1 MTAKKSLPAGRQ
13 GIKVAKL
20 AEDLS
25 VDPKD
30 LLKTLKD
37 LGVVAKT
44 SASMISE
51 EDAKTVEELLA
62 KGKKEEL
69 KELEV
74 KEVKVEKEQEKE
86 EVPAVEV
93 KVPPKRSIT
102 IIGDINVKDLAEK
115 LEVKPGNVIK
125 ELMRLGI
132 LATINQRIDVNVAR
146 EVAKVFDVEIIAKLK
161 EQAEAAVAQKEEAA
175 HLVHRPP
182 IVVVMGHVDHGK
194 TKLLD
199 AIRKTNVMATEHGG
213 ITQHIGA
220 YQVEVKGKKVTF
232 LDTPGHEAFTA
243 LRSRGA
249 KVTDIAVLVV
259 AAEDGIMPQTVE
271 AINHAK
277 AAGVPIIVAINK
289 IDKPEADI
297 ERVKKQLTEHEL
309 VPEEWGGKTVVVPIS
324 AKQGTGI
331 DELLDMILL
340 TADILELKANPA
352 RSATGIVI
360 EAKIGKGRG
369 PVATVLIGNG
379 TLEIGDTFYVG
390 GVSGKV
396 RALIDDKGKNI
407 KKAFPSQP
415 VEVLGSES
423 VPVPG
428 EVFRVVHDDQT
439 ARKLSEKKRF
449 EIEQAKQIKGKVISL
464 EDFSRTV
471 KEGVRKDLNIILK
484 ADVQGS
490 IEAIKNLL
498 QNLTTTDVRVN
509 MIHSGA
515 GSISES
521 DVMLA
526 VASKAIVIGFNV
538 SYEGGAKLVADDKG
552 VDTRIYNIIYQ
563 IADDVK
569 LAMTGLLEPV
579 REEVV
584 IGHAAVKAIFKY
596 SKVGAIA
603 GCVVKDG
610 KMLRGAF
617 MRVLREEKKLYE
629 GKLDSLKR
637 FKEDAKEVLTGFEC
651 GISVSGFNDFAEG
664 DTIECFE
671 IRTAAR
677 KL

>member
-1 MTAKKSLPAGRQ
+1 MATKK

-20 AEDLS
+20 AEDLKIE
-25 VDPKD
+25 PKD

-37 LGVVAKT
+37 LGVAAKT

-51 EDAKTVEELLA
+51 EDAKAVEELLS
-62 KGKKEEL
+62 KGKKP
-69 KELEV
+69 KEAE
-74 KEVKVEKEQEKE
+74 EVKVEGEKVKDLPAGKAGKE
-86 EVPAVEV
+86 ETPAVEI
-93 KVPPKRSIT
+93 KIPPKRSIT

-132 LATINQRIDVNVAR
+132 LATINQRIDINVAR
-146 EVAKVFDVEIIAKLK
+146 EVGKVFDVEVIAKLK
-161 EQAEAAVAQKEEAA
+161 EQAEKTAVQKEEAA

-199 AIRKTNVMATEHGG
+199 AIRKTNVIATEHGG

-259 AAEDGIMPQTVE
+259 AADDGIMPQTVE

-277 AAGVPIIVAINK
+277 AAGVPIIIAINK

-297 ERVKKQLTEHEL
+297 ERVKKQLTEYEL

-340 TADILELKANPA
+340 TADIQELKANPA

-360 EAKIGKGRG
+360 EAKLDKGRG

-407 KKAFPSQP
+407 KKALPSQA

-439 ARKLSEKKRF
+439 ARKLSEKKRL

-498 QNLTTTDVRVN
+498 QNLTTSDVRVN
-509 MIHSGA
+509 IIHSGA
-515 GSISES
+515 GSVSES

-538 SYEGGAKLVADDKG
+538 PYEGGAKLLADDKG

-579 REEVV
+579 KEEVV
-584 IGHAAVKAIFKY
+584 IGHAMVKAIFKY
-596 SKVGAIA
+596 SKVGSIA

-610 KMLRGAF
+610 KMLRGANI
-617 MRVLREEKKLYE
+617 RILRESKKLYE
-629 GKLDSLKR
+629 GKLESLKR

>member
-1 MTAKKSLPAGRQ
+1 MATKK

-37 LGVVAKT
+37 LGVAAKT

-51 EDAKTVEELLA
+51 EDAKAVEELLA
-62 KGKKEEL
+62 KAKKPI
-69 KELEV
+69 EV
-74 KEVKVEKEQEKE
+74 EEVKVEGEKGKDLPAGKAGKE
-86 EVPAVEV
+86 EAPAVEI
-93 KVPPKRSIT
+93 KIPPKKSIT

-199 AIRKTNVMATEHGG
+199 AIRKTNVIATEHGG

-289 IDKPEADI
+289 IDKPEADP
-297 ERVKKQLTEHEL
+297 ERVKKQLTEYEL

-340 TADILELKANPA
+340 TADIQELKANPA

-360 EAKIGKGRG
+360 EAKIDKGRG

-379 TLEIGDTFYVG
+379 TLKIGDTFYVG

-396 RALIDDKGKNI
+396 RALIDDKGNNI

-415 VEVLGSES
+415 VEVLGAES

-439 ARKLSEKKRF
+439 ARKLSEKKRL
-449 EIEQAKQIKGKVISL
+449 EIEKAKQIKGKVISL

-490 IEAIKNLL
+490 LEAIKNLL
-498 QNLTTTDVRVN
+498 QNLTTSDVRVN

-538 SYEGGAKLVADDKG
+538 SYEGGAKLLADDKG

-579 REEVV
+579 KEEVV
-584 IGHAAVKAIFKY
+584 LGHAAVKAIFKY
-596 SKVGAIA
+596 SKVGVIA

-610 KMLRGAF
+610 KMLRGAY
-617 MRVLREEKKLYE
+617 MRVLREAKKLYE
-629 GKLDSLKR
+629 GKLESLKR

>member
-1 MTAKKSLPAGRQ
+1 MATKN
-13 GIKVAKL
+13 GIKVSKL

-25 VDPKD
+25 LDPKD

-37 LGVVAKT
+37 LGVAAKT

-51 EDAKTVEELLA
+51 EDAKAVEELLA
-62 KGKKEEL
+62 KAKKPKEE
-69 KELEV
+69 KPAETMIEPE
-74 KEVKVEKEQEKE
+74 KEVA
-86 EVPAVEV
+86 PAIEI
-93 KVPPKRSIT
+93 KTPPKRSIT
-102 IIGDINVKDLAEK
+102 ISGDINVKDLAEK

-146 EVAKVFDVEIIAKLK
+146 EVSKVFDVEIISKLK
-161 EQAEAAVAQKEEAA
+161 EKAETAAVQKEEAA
-175 HLVHRPP
+175 HLIHRPP

-199 AIRKTNVMATEHGG
+199 AIRKTNVIATEHGG

-259 AAEDGIMPQTVE
+259 AADDGIMPQTVE

-297 ERVKKQLTEHEL
+297 ERVKKQMTEHEL

-331 DELLDMILL
+331 DELLDMIFL
-340 TADILELKANPA
+340 TADIQELKANPA

-360 EAKIGKGRG
+360 EAKLDKGRG

-407 KKAFPSQP
+407 KKALPSQP

-439 ARKLSEKKRF
+439 ARKLSEKKRM
-449 EIEQAKQIKGKVISL
+449 EIEQAKQIKGKVLSL

-498 QNLTTTDVRVN
+498 QNLTTSDVRVN
-509 MIHSGA
+509 MLHSGA
-515 GSISES
+515 GGISES

-526 VASKAIVIGFNV
+526 VASKAIIIGFNV
-538 SYEGGAKLVADDKG
+538 SYEGGTKLLADDKG

-569 LAMTGLLEPV
+569 AAMTGLLEPV

-584 IGHAAVKAIFKY
+584 LGHAAVKAIFKY
-596 SKVGAIA
+596 SKVGVIA
-603 GCVVKDG
+603 GCIVKDG
-610 KMLRGAF
+610 KMLRGAY

-629 GKLDSLKR
+629 GKLESLKR

-664 DTIECFE
+664 DIIECFE

>member
-1 MTAKKSLPAGRQ
+1 LAAKK

-37 LGVVAKT
+37 LGVAAKT

-51 EDAKTVEELLA
+51 EDAKAVEELLA

-74 KEVKVEKEQEKE
+74 KEVKVEKEKEKGKE
-86 EVPAVEV
+86 EAPAIEV
-93 KVPPKRSIT
+93 KAPPKRSIT
-102 IIGDINVKDLAEK
+102 ISGEINVKDLSEK
-115 LEVKPGNVIK
+115 LEVKPSNVIK

-132 LATINQRIDVNVAR
+132 LATINQRIDVNAAR
-146 EVAKVFDVEIIAKLK
+146 EVAKIFDVEIISKLK
-161 EQAEAAVAQKEEAA
+161 EQAETAAVQKEEAA

-199 AIRKTNVMATEHGG
+199 AIRKTNVIATEHGG

-249 KVTDIAVLVV
+249 KVADIAVLVV
-259 AAEDGIMPQTVE
+259 AADDGIMPQTVE

-309 VPEEWGGKTVVVPIS
+309 VAEEWGGKTVIVPIS

-340 TADILELKANPA
+340 TADIQELKANPA

-360 EAKIGKGRG
+360 EAKLDKGRG

-407 KKAFPSQP
+407 KKALPSQP
-415 VEVLGSES
+415 VEVLGAES

-439 ARKLSEKKRF
+439 ARKLSEKKRL
-449 EIEQAKQIKGKVISL
+449 EIEQAKQIKGKVLSL

-471 KEGVRKDLNIILK
+471 KEGVRKDLSIILK

-498 QNLTTTDVRVN
+498 QNLTTSDVRVN
-509 MIHSGA
+509 MLHSGA
-515 GSISES
+515 GGISES

-538 SYEGGAKLVADDKG
+538 SYEGGAKLLADDKG

-569 LAMTGLLEPV
+569 AAMTGLLEPV

-584 IGHAAVKAIFKY
+584 IGHAMVKAIFKY
-596 SKVGAIA
+596 SKVGVIA
-603 GCVVKDG
+603 GCIVKDG
-610 KMLRGAF
+610 KMLRGAHI
-617 MRVLREEKKLYE
+617 RILREGSKLYE

-651 GISVSGFNDFAEG
+651 GISVPGFNDFAEG

>member
-1 MTAKKSLPAGRQ
+1 MAAKK

-37 LGVVAKT
+37 LGVAAKT

-51 EDAKTVEELLA
+51 EDAKAVEELLS
-62 KGKKEEL
+62 KGKMP
-69 KELEV
+69 
-74 KEVKVEKEQEKE
+74 KEVKVEGEKVKEKE
-86 EVPAVEV
+86 AAPTVEI
-93 KVPPKRSIT
+93 KIPPKRSIT
-102 IIGDINVKDLAEK
+102 ISGDINVKDLSEK
-115 LEVKPGNVIK
+115 LEVKPGSVIK

-132 LATINQRIDVNVAR
+132 LATINQRIDVNVVR
-146 EVAKVFDVEIIAKLK
+146 EVAKIFDVEIISKLK
-161 EQAEAAVAQKEEAA
+161 EQAEAAVAQKEESA

-199 AIRKTNVMATEHGG
+199 AIRKTNVIATEHGG

-249 KVTDIAVLVV
+249 KVADIAVLVV
-259 AAEDGIMPQTVE
+259 AADDGIMPQTVE

-289 IDKPEADI
+289 IDKPEVDI
-297 ERVKKQLTEHEL
+297 ERVKKQMTEHEL

-324 AKQGTGI
+324 AKQETGI

-340 TADILELKANPA
+340 TADLQELKANPA

-360 EAKIGKGRG
+360 EAKIDKGRG

-390 GVSGKV
+390 GVSGKI

-407 KKAFPSQP
+407 KKALPSQP
-415 VEVLGSES
+415 VEVLGAES

-439 ARKLSEKKRF
+439 ARKLSEKKRM
-449 EIEQAKQIKGKVISL
+449 EIEQAKQVKGKVLSL

-498 QNLTTTDVRVN
+498 QNLTTADVRVN
-509 MIHSGA
+509 LLHSGA

-526 VASKAIVIGFNV
+526 LASKAIVIGFNV
-538 SYEGGAKLVADDKG
+538 SYEGGAKLLADDKG

-569 LAMTGLLEPV
+569 AAMTGLLEPV

-584 IGHAAVKAIFKY
+584 IGHATVKAIFKY
-596 SKVGAIA
+596 SKVGVIA
-603 GCVVKDG
+603 GCIVKDG
-610 KMLRGAF
+610 KMLRGAYI
-617 MRVLREEKKLYE
+617 RILREEKKLYE

-651 GISVSGFNDFAEG
+651 GISVPGFNDFAEG
-664 DTIECFE
+664 DSIECFE

>member
-13 GIKVAKL
+13 GIKVSKL

-25 VDPKD
+25 LDPKD

-37 LGVVAKT
+37 LGVAAKT

-51 EDAKTVEELLA
+51 EDAKAVEELLA
-62 KGKKEEL
+62 KAKKPKEE
-69 KELEV
+69 KPAETMIEPE
-74 KEVKVEKEQEKE
+74 KEVA
-86 EVPAVEV
+86 PAIEI
-93 KVPPKRSIT
+93 KTPPKRSIT
-102 IIGDINVKDLAEK
+102 ISGDINVKDLAEK

-146 EVAKVFDVEIIAKLK
+146 EVAKVFDVEIISKLK
-161 EQAEAAVAQKEEAA
+161 EKAETAAVQKEEAA
-175 HLVHRPP
+175 HLIHRPP

-199 AIRKTNVMATEHGG
+199 AIRKTNVIATEHGG

-259 AAEDGIMPQTVE
+259 AADDGIMPQTVE

-297 ERVKKQLTEHEL
+297 ERVKKQMTEHEL

-331 DELLDMILL
+331 DELLDMIFL
-340 TADILELKANPA
+340 TADIQELKANPA

-360 EAKIGKGRG
+360 EAKLDKGRG

-407 KKAFPSQP
+407 KKALPSQP

-439 ARKLSEKKRF
+439 ARKLSEKKRM
-449 EIEQAKQIKGKVISL
+449 EIEQAKQIKGKVLSL

-498 QNLTTTDVRVN
+498 QNLTTSDVRVN
-509 MIHSGA
+509 MLHSGA
-515 GSISES
+515 GGISES

-526 VASKAIVIGFNV
+526 VASKAIIIGFNV
-538 SYEGGAKLVADDKG
+538 SYEGGTKLLADDKG

-569 LAMTGLLEPV
+569 AAMTGLLEPV

-584 IGHAAVKAIFKY
+584 LGHAAVKAIFKY
-596 SKVGAIA
+596 SKVGVIA
-603 GCVVKDG
+603 GCIVKDG
-610 KMLRGAF
+610 KMLRGAY

-629 GKLDSLKR
+629 GKLESLKR

-664 DTIECFE
+664 DIIECFE

>member
-1 MTAKKSLPAGRQ
+1 
-13 GIKVAKL
+13 
-20 AEDLS
+20 
-25 VDPKD
+25 
-30 LLKTLKD
+30 
-37 LGVVAKT
+37 
-44 SASMISE
+44 
-51 EDAKTVEELLA
+51 
-62 KGKKEEL
+62 
-69 KELEV
+69 
-74 KEVKVEKEQEKE
+74 
-86 EVPAVEV
+86 
-93 KVPPKRSIT
+93 
-102 IIGDINVKDLAEK
+102 
-115 LEVKPGNVIK
+115 
-125 ELMRLGI
+125 
-132 LATINQRIDVNVAR
+132 
-146 EVAKVFDVEIIAKLK
+146 
-161 EQAEAAVAQKEEAA
+161 
-175 HLVHRPP
+175 
-182 IVVVMGHVDHGK
+182 MGHVDHGK

-199 AIRKTNVMATEHGG
+199 AIRKTNVIATEHGG

-249 KVTDIAVLVV
+249 KVADIAVLVV

-309 VPEEWGGKTVVVPIS
+309 VAEEWGGKTVIVPIS

-340 TADILELKANPA
+340 TADIQELKANPA

-360 EAKIGKGRG
+360 EAKLDKGRG
-369 PVATVLIGNG
+369 PVQTVLIGNG

-407 KKAFPSQP
+407 KKALPSQP
-415 VEVLGSES
+415 VEVLGAES

-449 EIEQAKQIKGKVISL
+449 EIEQAKQLKGKVLSL

-471 KEGVRKDLNIILK
+471 KEGVRKDLSIILK

-498 QNLTTTDVRVN
+498 QNLTTSDVRVN

-538 SYEGGAKLVADDKG
+538 SYEGGAKLLADDKG

-579 REEVV
+579 KEEVV
-584 IGHAAVKAIFKY
+584 LGHATVKAIFKY
-596 SKVGAIA
+596 SKVGVIA
-603 GCVVKDG
+603 GCIVRDG
-610 KMLRGAF
+610 KMLRGTHI
-617 MRVLREEKKLYE
+617 RILREEKKLYE

>member
-1 MTAKKSLPAGRQ
+1 MATTK

-20 AEDLS
+20 AEDLKL
-25 VDPKD
+25 DPKD

-37 LGVVAKT
+37 LGVAAKT
-44 SASMISE
+44 SASVVNE
-51 EDAKTVEELLA
+51 VDAKAVEELLA
-62 KGKKEEL
+62 KSKKTKEE
-69 KELEV
+69 KPAEIKIEPV
-74 KEVKVEKEQEKE
+74 KEET
-86 EVPAVEV
+86 PAVEA
-93 KVPPKRSIT
+93 KVPPKKTIT
-102 IIGDINVKDLAEK
+102 IVGDINVKDLAEK

-146 EVAKVFDVEIIAKLK
+146 EVAKVFDVEVISKIK
-161 EQAEAAVAQKEEAA
+161 EEGAAAAVQKEEAA

-199 AIRKTNVMATEHGG
+199 AVRKTNVIATEHGG

-259 AAEDGIMPQTVE
+259 AADDGIMPQTVE

-277 AAGVPIIVAINK
+277 AAGVPIIIAINK

-340 TADILELKANPA
+340 TAEILELKANPA

-360 EAKIGKGRG
+360 EAKLDKGRG

-407 KKAFPSQP
+407 KKALPSQP
-415 VEVLGSES
+415 IEVLGAES

-439 ARKLSEKKRF
+439 ARKLSEKKRL
-449 EIEQAKQIKGKVISL
+449 EIEQAKQIKGKVLSL

-498 QNLTTTDVRVN
+498 QNLTTSDVRVN
-509 MIHSGA
+509 IIHSGA
-515 GSISES
+515 GGISES

-526 VASKAIVIGFNV
+526 LASKAIIIGFNV
-538 SYEGGAKLVADDKG
+538 PYEGGAKLLTDDKG

-569 LAMTGLLEPV
+569 AAMTGLLEPV
-579 REEVV
+579 KEEV
-584 IGHAAVKAIFKY
+584 ILGHASVKALFKY
-596 SKVGAIA
+596 SKVGSIA
-603 GCVVKDG
+603 GCIVKDG
-610 KMLRGAF
+610 KMLRGAHI
-617 MRVLREEKKLYE
+617 RILREGKKIYE
-629 GKLDSLKR
+629 GRLDALKR
-637 FKEDAKEVLTGFEC
+637 FKEDAKEVVAGYEC
-651 GISVSGFNDFAEG
+651 GISIPGYSDFAEG
-664 DTIECFE
+664 DTVECFE
-671 IRTAAR
+671 IRTSVR

>member
-1 MTAKKSLPAGRQ
+1 LATKN
-13 GIKVAKL
+13 GIKVSKL

-37 LGVVAKT
+37 LGVAAKT

-51 EDAKTVEELLA
+51 EDAKAVEELLA
-62 KGKKEEL
+62 KGKKPKEE
-69 KELEV
+69 KPAEIKIEPAPAIEV
-74 KEVKVEKEQEKE
+74 K
-86 EVPAVEV
+86 A
-93 KVPPKRSIT
+93 PPKRSIT
-102 IIGDINVKDLAEK
+102 ISGEINVKDLSEK
-115 LEVKPGNVIK
+115 LEVKPSNVIK

-132 LATINQRIDVNVAR
+132 LATINQRIDVNAAR
-146 EVAKVFDVEIIAKLK
+146 EVAKIFDVEIISKLK
-161 EQAEAAVAQKEEAA
+161 EQAETAAVQKEEAA

-199 AIRKTNVMATEHGG
+199 AIRKTNVIATEHGG

-249 KVTDIAVLVV
+249 KVADIAVLVV

-309 VPEEWGGKTVVVPIS
+309 VAEEWGGKTVIVPIS

-340 TADILELKANPA
+340 TADIQELKANPA

-360 EAKIGKGRG
+360 EAKLDKGRG
-369 PVATVLIGNG
+369 PVQTVLIGNG

-407 KKAFPSQP
+407 KKALPSQP
-415 VEVLGSES
+415 VEVLGAES

-449 EIEQAKQIKGKVISL
+449 EIEQAKQLKGKVLSL

-471 KEGVRKDLNIILK
+471 KEGVRKDLSIILK

-498 QNLTTTDVRVN
+498 QNLTTSDVRVN

-538 SYEGGAKLVADDKG
+538 SYEGGAKLLADDKG

-579 REEVV
+579 KEEVV
-584 IGHAAVKAIFKY
+584 LGHATVKAIFKY
-596 SKVGAIA
+596 SKVGVIA
-603 GCVVKDG
+603 GCIVRDG
-610 KMLRGAF
+610 KMLRGTHI
-617 MRVLREEKKLYE
+617 RILREEKKLYE

>member
-1 MTAKKSLPAGRQ
+1 VTAKKSLPAGRQ
-13 GIKVAKL
+13 GIKVSKL

-25 VDPKD
+25 LDPKD

-37 LGVVAKT
+37 LGVAAKT

-51 EDAKTVEELLA
+51 EDAKAVEELLA
-62 KGKKEEL
+62 KAKKPKEE
-69 KELEV
+69 KPAETMIEPE
-74 KEVKVEKEQEKE
+74 KEVA
-86 EVPAVEV
+86 PAIEI
-93 KVPPKRSIT
+93 KTPPKRSIT
-102 IIGDINVKDLAEK
+102 ISGDINVKDLAEK

-146 EVAKVFDVEIIAKLK
+146 EVAKVFDVEIISKLK
-161 EQAEAAVAQKEEAA
+161 EKAETAAVQKEEAA
-175 HLVHRPP
+175 HLIHRPP

-199 AIRKTNVMATEHGG
+199 AIRKTNVIATEHGG

-259 AAEDGIMPQTVE
+259 AADDGIMPQTVE

-297 ERVKKQLTEHEL
+297 ERVKKQMTEHEL

-331 DELLDMILL
+331 DELLDMIFL
-340 TADILELKANPA
+340 TADIQELKANPA

-360 EAKIGKGRG
+360 EAKLDKGRG

-407 KKAFPSQP
+407 KKALPSQP

-439 ARKLSEKKRF
+439 ARKLSEKKRM
-449 EIEQAKQIKGKVISL
+449 EIEQAKQIKGKVLSL

-498 QNLTTTDVRVN
+498 QNLTTSDVRVN
-509 MIHSGA
+509 MLHSGA
-515 GSISES
+515 GGISES

-526 VASKAIVIGFNV
+526 VASKAIIIGFNV
-538 SYEGGAKLVADDKG
+538 SYEGGTKLLADDKG

-569 LAMTGLLEPV
+569 AAMTGLLEPV

-584 IGHAAVKAIFKY
+584 LGHAAVKAIFKY
-596 SKVGAIA
+596 SKVGVIA
-603 GCVVKDG
+603 GCIVKDG
-610 KMLRGAF
+610 KMLRGAY

-629 GKLDSLKR
+629 GKLESLKR

-664 DTIECFE
+664 DIIECFE

>member
-1 MTAKKSLPAGRQ
+1 MATKK
-13 GIKVAKL
+13 GIKVSKL
-20 AEDLS
+20 AEDLKIE
-25 VDPKD
+25 PKD

-37 LGVVAKT
+37 LGVAAKT

-51 EDAKTVEELLA
+51 EDAKAVEELLL
-62 KGKKEEL
+62 KSRKPKEE
-69 KELEV
+69 KPAE
-74 KEVKVEKEQEKE
+74 EKIEPTAP
-86 EVPAVEV
+86 VVEV
-93 KVPPKRSIT
+93 KIPPKKSIT
-102 IIGDINVKDLAEK
+102 LFGDINVKELSEK
-115 LEVKPGNVIK
+115 LLTKPSNVIK
-125 ELMRLGI
+125 ELMKLGI
-132 LATINQRIDVNVAR
+132 LATINQRIDVHIAR
-146 EVAKVFDVEIIAKLK
+146 EVAKIFDVEVLSKTREESA
-161 EQAEAAVAQKEEAA
+161 AAAVPKEEAA
-175 HLVHRPP
+175 HLMPRPP

-199 AIRKTNVMATEHGG
+199 AIRKTNVMATEAGG

-220 YQVEVKGKKVTF
+220 YQVEVKGKRVTF

-259 AAEDGIMPQTVE
+259 AADDGIMPQTIE

-277 AAGVPIIVAINK
+277 AAGVPIIIAINK
-289 IDKPEADI
+289 IDKPEADV

-340 TADILELKANPA
+340 TAEILELKANPA
-352 RSATGIVI
+352 RAGSGIVI
-360 EAKIGKGRG
+360 EAKLDKGRG

-379 TLEIGDTFYVG
+379 KLEIGDTFYAG

-407 KKAFPSQP
+407 KKALPSQP
-415 VEVLGSES
+415 VEVLGAES

-428 EVFRVVHDDQT
+428 EPFRVVRDDQT

-449 EIEQAKQIKGKVISL
+449 EIEQAKQMRGKVLSL

-498 QNLTTTDVRVN
+498 QNLSTSDVRVN
-509 MIHSGA
+509 IIHSNA
-515 GSISES
+515 GGVSES

-526 VASKAIVIGFNV
+526 LASKAIIIGFNV
-538 SYEGGAKLVADDKG
+538 SYEGRAKLLADDEG

-569 LAMTGLLEPV
+569 AAMNGMLEPV
-579 REEVV
+579 KEEV
-584 IGHAAVKAIFKY
+584 ILGHASVKALFKY
-596 SKVGAIA
+596 SKVGVIA
-603 GCVVKDG
+603 GCIVKDG
-610 KMLRGAF
+610 KMQRGAF
-617 MRVLREEKKLYE
+617 IRILREGKKIYE
-629 GKLDSLKR
+629 GRLESLKR

-651 GISVSGFNDFAEG
+651 GISVPGYTDFVEG

-671 IRTAAR
+671 IRTTAR

>member
-1 MTAKKSLPAGRQ
+1 MATKK
-13 GIKVAKL
+13 GIKVSKL
-20 AEDLS
+20 AEDLKIE
-25 VDPKD
+25 PKD
-30 LLKTLKD
+30 LLATLKE
-37 LGVVAKT
+37 LGVAAKT
-44 SASMISE
+44 SASVVSE
-51 EDAKTVEELLA
+51 KDAKAVEELLL
-62 KGKKEEL
+62 KSKK
-69 KELEV
+69 
-74 KEVKVEKEQEKE
+74 
-86 EVPAVEV
+86 PAVETPAEKV
-93 KVPPKRSIT
+93 PEPLKEEAPPVVAAVPPKKT
-102 IIGDINVKDLAEK
+102 INISGDINVKELSEK
-115 LEVKPGNVIK
+115 LDTKPSNVIK

-132 LATINQRIDVNVAR
+132 LATINQRIDINVAR
-146 EVAKVFDVEIIAKLK
+146 EVSKVFDVEVMSKVK
-161 EQAEAAVAQKEEAA
+161 EEGAAAAVQKEEAA
-175 HLVHRPP
+175 HLLPRPP

-199 AIRKTNVMATEHGG
+199 AIRKTNVIATEAGG

-220 YQVEVKGKKVTF
+220 YQVEVKGKKVSF

-259 AAEDGIMPQTVE
+259 AADDGIMPQTIE

-289 IDKPEADI
+289 IDKPEANI
-297 ERVKKQLTEHEL
+297 ERIKKQLTEYEL
-309 VPEEWGGKTVVVPIS
+309 TPEEWGGKTVVVPIS

-340 TADILELKANPA
+340 TAELLELKANPS

-360 EAKIGKGRG
+360 EAKLDKGRG

-379 TLEIGDTFYVG
+379 TLKIGDTFYVG

-396 RALIDDKGKNI
+396 RALIDDKGKNV

-415 VEVLGSES
+415 IEVLGAES

-439 ARKLSEKKRF
+439 ARKLSEKKRL
-449 EIEQAKQIKGKVISL
+449 EIEQAKQIRGKVLSL

-498 QNLTTTDVRVN
+498 QNLTTADVRVN
-509 MIHSGA
+509 MIHSAA
-515 GSISES
+515 GGIFES

-526 VASKAIVIGFNV
+526 LASKAIIIGFNV
-538 SYEGGAKLVADDKG
+538 PFEGGAKLLADDRG
-552 VDTRIYNIIYQ
+552 VDARIYNIIYQ

-569 LAMTGLLEPV
+569 AAMTGLLEPV
-579 REEVV
+579 KEEVV
-584 IGHAAVKAIFKY
+584 IGHAEVKALFKY
-596 SKVGAIA
+596 SKVGVIA
-603 GCVVKDG
+603 GCIVKDG
-610 KMLRGAF
+610 KIQRGAF
-617 MRVLREEKKLYE
+617 IRVLREGKKIYE
-629 GKLDSLKR
+629 GRLEALKR
-637 FKEDAKEVLTGFEC
+637 FKEDAKEVVAGYEC
-651 GISVSGFNDFAEG
+651 GVSVPGYSDFAQG

-671 IRTAAR
+671 IRTSAR

>member
-1 MTAKKSLPAGRQ
+1 LATKK
-13 GIKVAKL
+13 GIKVSKL
-20 AEDLS
+20 AEDLKL
-25 VDPKD
+25 DPKD

-37 LGVVAKT
+37 LGVAAKT
-44 SASMISE
+44 SASVVTE
-51 EDAKTVEELLA
+51 EEAKTVEDLLA
-62 KGKKEEL
+62 KGNKEAPIATE
-69 KELEV
+69 KAPDEEKIEPV
-74 KEVKVEKEQEKE
+74 KTE
-86 EVPAVEV
+86 PAAAEI
-93 KVPPKRSIT
+93 KAAPKNTLT
-102 IIGDINVKDLAEK
+102 ISGDINVKDLSEK
-115 LEVKPGNVIK
+115 LNTKPSNVIK

-132 LATINQRIDVNVAR
+132 LATINQRIDLNIVR
-146 EVAKVFDVEIIAKLK
+146 EVAKVFDYEVVAKV
-161 EQAEAAVAQKEEAA
+161 ADMASAAAA
-175 HLVHRPP
+175 HRDESAHIIPRPP

-199 AIRKTNVMATEHGG
+199 AIRKTNVMATEAGG

-220 YQVEVKGKKVTF
+220 YQVMVKGKKVTF

-259 AAEDGIMPQTVE
+259 AADDGIMPQTVE

-277 AAGVPIIVAINK
+277 AAGVPIIIAINK
-289 IDKPEADI
+289 VDKPEANV
-297 ERVKKQLTEHEL
+297 ERVKKQLTEYDL
-309 VPEEWGGKTVVVPIS
+309 TPEEWGGKTVVVPIS

-340 TADILELKANPA
+340 TAEILELKANPA

-360 EAKIGKGRG
+360 EAKLDKGRG

-379 TLEIGDTFYVG
+379 KLKIGDTFYAG

-407 KKAFPSQP
+407 KEAFPSQP
-415 VEVLGSES
+415 VAVLGAES

-449 EIEQAKQIKGKVISL
+449 EIEEAKQTKGKVLSL

-471 KEGVRKDLNIILK
+471 KEGIRKDLNIILK

-490 IEAIKNLL
+490 LEAIVNMLK
-498 QNLTTTDVRVN
+498 NLTTSDVRVN
-509 MIHSGA
+509 IIHSGA
-515 GSISES
+515 GGISES

-526 VASKAIVIGFNV
+526 VASKAIIIGFNV
-538 SYEGGAKLVADDKG
+538 PYEGGAKLMADDKG

-563 IADDVK
+563 ITDDVK
-569 LAMTGLLEPV
+569 AAMDGMLEPV
-579 REEVV
+579 KEEV
-584 IGHAAVKAIFKY
+584 ILGHATVKALFKY

-603 GCVVKDG
+603 GCIVKDG
-610 KMLRGAF
+610 KMQRGAM
-617 MRVLREEKKLYE
+617 MRVIRDGNKLYE
-629 GKLDSLKR
+629 GKLEALKR
-637 FKEDAKEVLTGFEC
+637 FKEDAKEVQAGYEC
-651 GISVSGFNDFAEG
+651 GISTSSFSDFTEG
-664 DTIECFE
+664 DVIECFE
-671 IRTAAR
+671 IRMSAR
-677 KL
+677 KP

>member
-1 MTAKKSLPAGRQ
+1 LATKK
-13 GIKVAKL
+13 GIKVSKL
-20 AEDLS
+20 AEDLK
-25 VDPKD
+25 VEPKD
-30 LLKTLKD
+30 LLKILKD
-37 LGVVAKT
+37 LGVAAKT
-44 SASMISE
+44 SASIISE
-51 EDAKTVEELLA
+51 EDTKAVEELLL
-62 KGKKEEL
+62 KGKKEEPKKEEL

-74 KEVKVEKEQEKE
+74 KEVGTVKEKEAA
-86 EVPAVEV
+86 PPPEV
-93 KVPPKRSIT
+93 KVPPKKSIT
-102 IIGDINVKDLAEK
+102 IFGDINVKELSEK
-115 LEVKPGNVIK
+115 LFLKPSNVIK

-132 LATINQRIDVNVAR
+132 MATINQRIDINIAR
-146 EVAKVFDVEIIAKLK
+146 EVAKIFDFEVISRVREEGA
-161 EQAEAAVAQKEEAA
+161 AAAVQKDEAV
-175 HLVHRPP
+175 HLMPRPP

-199 AIRKTNVMATEHGG
+199 AIRKTDVMATEAGG

-220 YQVEVKGKKVTF
+220 YQVVVKGKKVTF

-243 LRSRGA
+243 LRARGA

-259 AAEDGIMPQTVE
+259 AADDGIMPQTIE

-277 AAGVPIIVAINK
+277 AAKVPIIVAINK
-289 IDKPEADI
+289 IDKPEADV

-340 TADILELKANPA
+340 TAEILELKANPA
-352 RSATGIVI
+352 RAGSGIVI
-360 EAKIGKGRG
+360 EAKLDKGRG

-379 TLEIGDTFYVG
+379 KLEIGDTFYAG

-407 KKAFPSQP
+407 KKALPSQP
-415 VEVLGSES
+415 VEVLGAES

-428 EVFRVVHDDQT
+428 EPFRVVHDDQT
-439 ARKLSEKKRF
+439 ARKLSEKKRL
-449 EIEQAKQIKGKVISL
+449 EIEQAKQMRGKVLSL

-471 KEGVRKDLNIILK
+471 KEGIRKDLNIILK

-498 QNLTTTDVRVN
+498 QNLSTSDVRVN
-509 MIHSGA
+509 IIHSNA
-515 GSISES
+515 GGVSES

-526 VASKAIVIGFNV
+526 LASKAIIIGFNV
-538 SYEGGAKLVADDKG
+538 SYEGRAKLLADDEG

-569 LAMTGLLEPV
+569 AAMNGMLEPV
-579 REEVV
+579 KEEV
-584 IGHAAVKAIFKY
+584 ILGHASVKALFKY
-596 SKVGAIA
+596 SKVGVIA
-603 GCVVKDG
+603 GCIVKDG
-610 KMLRGAF
+610 KMQRGAF
-617 MRVLREEKKLYE
+617 IRILREGKKIYE
-629 GKLDSLKR
+629 GRLESLKR

-651 GISVSGFNDFAEG
+651 GISVPAYADFAEG
-664 DTIECFE
+664 DIIECFE
-671 IRTAAR
+671 IRTTAR

>member
-1 MTAKKSLPAGRQ
+1 MPAKKK
-13 GIKVAKL
+13 IKVSKL
-20 AEDLS
+20 AEDLK
-25 VDPKD
+25 VEPKE
-30 LLKTLKD
+30 LLRTLKE
-37 LGVVAKT
+37 LGVSAKT
-44 SASMISE
+44 SASSISE
-51 EDAKTVEELLA
+51 EDAKAVEELLS
-62 KGKKEEL
+62 KKKIEPVKEEA
-69 KELEV
+69 
-74 KEVKVEKEQEKE
+74 
-86 EVPAVEV
+86 PPVEV
-93 KVPPKRSIT
+93 KAPPKRSIT
-102 IIGDINVKDLAEK
+102 ISGDINVKDLSEK
-115 LEVKPGNVIK
+115 LEVKPSNVIK
-125 ELMRLGI
+125 ELMRMGI
-132 LATINQRIDVNVAR
+132 MATINQRIDVNVVR
-146 EVAKVFDVEIIAKLK
+146 EVAKIFDVEVVSRLK
-161 EQAEAAVAQKEEAA
+161 EEGAPSAVQKEEAA

-199 AIRKTNVMATEHGG
+199 AIRKTNVIATEHGG

-249 KVTDIAVLVV
+249 KVTDIAVLVI
-259 AAEDGIMPQTVE
+259 AADDGIMPQTVE

-277 AAGVPIIVAINK
+277 AAGVPILVAINK
-289 IDKPEADI
+289 IDKPEADV
-297 ERVKKQLTEHEL
+297 ERVKKQLTEYEL

-340 TADILELKANPA
+340 TAEIQELKANPA

-360 EAKIGKGRG
+360 EAKIDKGRG

-407 KKAFPSQP
+407 KKALPSQP

-449 EIEQAKQIKGKVISL
+449 EIEQAKQIRGKVISL

-498 QNLTTTDVRVN
+498 QNLTTADVRIN
-509 MIHSGA
+509 MIHSAA
-515 GSISES
+515 GGISES

-526 VASKAIVIGFNV
+526 LASKAIIIGFNV
-538 SYEGGAKLVADDKG
+538 SYEGGAKLLSDDKG
-552 VDTRIYNIIYQ
+552 VDARIYNIIYQ

-569 LAMTGLLEPV
+569 AAMTGLLEPV
-579 REEVV
+579 KEEVLL
-584 IGHAAVKAIFKY
+584 GHAEVKALFKY

-603 GCVVKDG
+603 GCIVKDG
-610 KMLRGAF
+610 KMQRGAQI
-617 MRVLREEKKLYE
+617 RVLREGKKLYE
-629 GKLDSLKR
+629 GRLDALKR
-637 FKEDAKEVLTGFEC
+637 FKEDAKEVQAGYEC
-651 GISVSGFNDFAEG
+651 GISIPGYSDFAEG
-664 DTIECFE
+664 DAIECFE
-671 IRTAAR
+671 VRTSAR